1 MRELKKYQKKA
12 VISLVPS
19 RYQNLLK
26 IEINPLEFENTNYL
40 LSFQGLVTKLRELK
54 FIVHVDKSEF
64 NTHLEYKNIIEIVM
78 EPYNSLVEIAKDL
91 EEKLEEIFGEN
102 TILNQVK
109 IKGK

>member
-1 MRELKKYQKKA
+1 MKELKKYQKKA
-12 VISLVPS
+12 AISLIPS

-40 LSFQGLVTKLRELK
+40 LSFQGLVTKLRQLK

-64 NTHLEYKNIIEIVM
+64 NNHSEYKNIIEVVM

-91 EEKLEEIFGEN
+91 EEELEGIFGVN
-102 TILNQVK
+102 TVMNQVK
-109 IKGK
+109 MKGK